1 MAVQRGVLG
10 PLIFLARSCSH
21 EPAADP
27 TLGELQG
34 EWTMSWT
41 ESGAGVTC
49 RWSDVTLSLRDST
62 KGTPGIWGGGQGSCV
77 GLVEGDNLVLVTFAL
92 ESLTVRDGRIRFVP
106 QGSTYHFEGRVTA
119 DEMNGTMSANP
130 FYPDAGIQVETA
142 GSWRAARELIP

>member
-10 PLIFLARSCSH
+10 PLIFLAMSCSH

-34 EWTMSWT
+34 EWTM
-41 ESGAGVTC
+41 
-49 RWSDVTLSLRDST
+49 
-62 KGTPGIWGGGQGSCV
+62 
-77 GLVEGDNLVLVTFAL
+77 
-92 ESLTVRDGRIRFVP
+92 RDGRIRFVP